1 MKTLL
6 TTVILVTTTVTA
18 NAQYYARYPR
28 EYGNGYYHAP
38 YYGGGIRQNCAYY
51 GCYAQPRPAYRPAPR
66 PFYNY
71 NWSWGG
77 GNRGYLGGRGGGWGG
92 EW

>member
-6 TTVILVTTTVTA
+6 TTVILITSTVA
-18 NAQYYARYPR
+18 ADAQNYARYPSQ
-28 EYGNGYYHAP
+28 YGHGYYRAP

-51 GCYAQPRPAYRPAPR
+51 GCYAQPRQAYRPPTS
-66 PFYNY
+66 YQWY
-71 NWSWGG
+71 G
-77 GNRGYLGGRGGGWGG
+77 GNSRAYLGGQNCAGCWGR